1 MFKSS
6 NKYNDEI
13 VSLILGKGMKIEAK
27 LISGTGVVKI
37 DGEYY
42 GEIYV
47 DGDLILGKTGYI
59 NGNINVKIAY
69 ISGSVVGNVKCA
81 DLLHITSTGKI
92 NGDIECEAI
101 LIDEGGLFTGYS
113 KMHDR
118 NPDPLGGL
126 LEE

>member
-6 NKYNDEI
+6 KKYTDEV
-13 VSLILGKGMKIEAK
+13 VSLVLGKGMRIEAK
-27 LISGTGVVKI
+27 MISGTGIVRI

-42 GEIYV
+42 GEVYV
-47 DGDLILGKTGYI
+47 DGDLVLGKTGYI

-69 ISGSVVGNVKCA
+69 ISGTVAGNVKCA

-113 KMHDR
+113 KMNDR
-118 NPDPLGGL
+118 SPDPLGGL